1 VLPAA
6 WSHSNPLDIL
16 GDADPARFATAL
28 SLAAEDPNSDGLL
41 AILTPQDMTD
51 PTLTA
56 EALAKHAHVDGKP
69 ILASWMGGADVAAG
83 VDILNRAGI
92 PSFPFPDDAARTFC
106 QMWRYA
112 DNLRS
117 LYETPER
124 CPDADLRPDD
134 ARAIIDA
141 ARAEGR
147 TLLDEHESKA
157 ILEAFGIPTATTRTA
172 RDESEAV
179 AAARAVGFPVAVK
192 LWSRT
197 ITHKTDVGGVRLGL
211 TDETAVRD
219 AFRQIKAS
227 VSDKVG
233 PAHFLGVTVESS
245 VDRRDSYELILGSSV
260 DPQVGPV
267 LLFGTGGEL
276 VEVFRDRTLAL
287 PPLNMTLARRTI
299 AETRISQA
307 LAGVRGRAP
316 VDLDA
321 LASLLVRFGDL
332 VVKQPRI
339 REIDIN
345 PLLASARGLVA
356 LDARIVL
363 HDETVGDAALPR
375 PAIRPYPAE
384 HGALA
389 RAADGTPLTIRP
401 IRPED
406 EPLLIAFH
414 QTLSEDS
421 VRMRYMQ
428 GMKADARTAHQRLL
442 RICFPDYDREIVL
455 VAEHQSA
462 SDAGRTVV
470 AVGRLSRDRV
480 TRSEAEF
487 SLLVADP
494 WQGRGVGRQ
503 VLSRLIEVARLEGI
517 QRIYADIL
525 EANMRMQRLCA
536 RLGFTLEKADGG
548 VVRGAREL

>member
-1 VLPAA
+1 
-6 WSHSNPLDIL
+6 
-16 GDADPARFATAL
+16 
-28 SLAAEDPNSDGLL
+28 
-41 AILTPQDMTD
+41 
-51 PTLTA
+51 
-56 EALAKHAHVDGKP
+56 
-69 ILASWMGGADVAAG
+69 
-83 VDILNRAGI
+83 
-92 PSFPFPDDAARTFC
+92 
-106 QMWRYA
+106 
-112 DNLRS
+112 
-117 LYETPER
+117 
-124 CPDADLRPDD
+124 
-134 ARAIIDA
+134 
-141 ARAEGR
+141 
-147 TLLDEHESKA
+147 
-157 ILEAFGIPTATTRTA
+157 
-172 RDESEAV
+172 
-179 AAARAVGFPVAVK
+179 
-192 LWSRT
+192 
-197 ITHKTDVGGVRLGL
+197 
-211 TDETAVRD
+211 
-219 AFRQIKAS
+219 
-227 VSDKVG
+227 
-233 PAHFLGVTVESS
+233 VTVESS